1 MIDASFARYKD
12 SAVIRVLL
20 AALLAIQGTVAMSW
34 ELPLWEVGIGLFPST
49 FPAYRGSKDQQYYL
63 LPFPYLVYRGDYL
76 RVDREGLRARLF
88 DTDRVQ
94 INISVNASAPARSDD
109 SKAREGM
116 PDLDPTVEIGPSLNI
131 QLAELTDK
139 HSLKMRLPI
148 RSVIA
153 TDLGGTEQAGWI
165 FNPHLKLESEDVFGG
180 WDAGLSLG
188 PLYGSGKYHAYYYA
202 VDPQYATVTRP
213 AYSASGGYS
222 GTLALASL
230 SRRFNRIWMGGFI
243 RYDNLSGAQFEDS
256 PLLETD
262 HSLMAGIAIAWIF
275 RQSSRTL
282 SD

>member
-1 MIDASFARYKD
+1 MTRL
-12 SAVIRVLL
+12 LL
-20 AALLAIQGTVAMSW
+20 AALLAVQGTVAMSR
-34 ELPLWEVGIGLFPST
+34 ELPLWEVGVGLFPST
-49 FPAYRGSKDQQYYL
+49 FPAYRGSEDQQYYL

-76 RVDREGLRARLF
+76 RLDREGLRARLF

-94 INISVNASAPARSDD
+94 LNISVNAAPPANSDD
-109 SKAREGM
+109 SKARDGM

-131 QLAELTDK
+131 LLAELTDK
-139 HSLKMRLPI
+139 HSLKLRLPV

-165 FNPHLKLESEDVFGG
+165 SYPHLELGSKDVFGG

-188 PLYGSGKYHAYYYA
+188 PLFGSGKYHAYYYT
-202 VDPQYATVTRP
+202 VDPQYATATRP

-222 GTLALASL
+222 GTQTLATL

-262 HSLMAGIAIAWIF
+262 HSFMAGIAIAWIF
-275 RQSSRTL
+275 KQSSRTL
-282 SD
+282 SE